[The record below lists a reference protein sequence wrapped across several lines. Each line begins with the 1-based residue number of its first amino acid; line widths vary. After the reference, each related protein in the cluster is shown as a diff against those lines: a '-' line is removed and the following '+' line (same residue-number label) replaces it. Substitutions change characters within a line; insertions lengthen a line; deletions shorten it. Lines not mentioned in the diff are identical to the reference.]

1 MSLEST
7 AQFSI
12 STPTSED
19 VLPMLEMHA
28 QSWRDTYP
36 NEKSGVT
43 REWIEECI
51 AKWFTPENI
60 ENRKKRLEEA
70 KTNPDT
76 QTWIAKDES
85 GKIIGIASPRRD
97 ENGQHVGAIYV
108 DKEHHGRGIAQQ
120 LMDKIIEWSDP
131 NQPIDL
137 EVASYNER
145 AKAFYR
151 KYGFEET
158 GESAHFAEVIP
169 VIRMVR
175 KGDNQ

>member
-1 MSLEST
+1 MSPKST

-12 STPTSED
+12 SIPTSDD
-19 VLPMLEMHA
+19 VRPMIEMHA

-36 NEKSGVT
+36 SEEAGVT
-43 REWIEECI
+43 LEWVEERV
-51 AKWFTPENI
+51 AKWFTAENI

-70 KTNPDT
+70 KTNPNIK
-76 QTWIAKDES
+76 TWIAKDEA

-97 ENGQHVGAIYV
+97 EHGQHIGAIYV
-108 DKEHHGRGIAQQ
+108 DKEHYGKGVAQE
-120 LMDKIIEWSDP
+120 LMDRIIEWSDP

-158 GESAHFAEVIP
+158 GEKAHFAEVIP
-169 VIRMVR
+169 VVTMIR

>member
-1 MSLEST
+1 MSEPT

-12 STPTSED
+12 STPTSDD
-19 VLPMLEMHA
+19 VLPLLEMHA
-28 QSWRDTYP
+28 QSWKDTYP
-36 NEKSGVT
+36 NKEAGVT
-43 REWIEECI
+43 REWVEER
-51 AKWFTPENI
+51 AKKWFTPENI

-70 KTNPDT
+70 KTNPDI
-76 QTWIAKDES
+76 QTWVAKDE
-85 GKIIGIASPRRD
+85 GDRIVGMASPRRD
-97 ENGQHVGAIYV
+97 EHGQHVGSIYV
-108 DKEHHGRGIAQQ
+108 DKEYHGKGIAQR

-151 KYGFEET
+151 KYGFKET
-158 GESAHFAEVIP
+158 GEKTHFAEVIP
-169 VIRMVR
+169 VVTMVR